1 LKLLNMLKR
10 GLPPVHPGE
19 ILREE
24 FIKGQGLTITEVA
37 KGLQIARNNLSA
49 VVNEHSGISPELAV
63 KLSEA
68 FGNTAEFWL
77 NLQRNYELWFAEKK
91 VNRKAIQ
98 HFAKA
103 S

>member
-1 LKLLNMLKR
+1 M
-10 GLPPVHPGE
+10 
-19 ILREE
+19 
-24 FIKGQGLTITEVA
+24 
-37 KGLQIARNNLSA
+37 QIARNNLSA

-63 KLSEA
+63 KLSAA
-68 FGNTAEFWL
+68 FGNSAEFWL